1 MIRNILNCFIFLFV
15 GYINAQ
21 NKSVV
26 ISFSINDINVEK
38 LDLFIYNKLSNSI
51 IKQDFIDNAFIIM
64 EINNPNITYLIK
76 GKDHVIE
83 LPHIDYLSDV
93 ENIKITYYDSF
104 KKELFEKKYKKNYIV
119 KKGLNYQID
128 FGLGDLYF
136 VNYTKEKSKR
146 IKQLIG
152 IREW

>member
-1 MIRNILNCFIFLFV
+1 
-15 GYINAQ
+15 
-21 NKSVV
+21 
-26 ISFSINDINVEK
+26 
-38 LDLFIYNKLSNSI
+38 
-51 IKQDFIDNAFIIM
+51 M